1 MTQDWR
7 GPINGLLYGLIFA
20 PEITDEL
27 VAGCA
32 DAAVSYTV
40 LGDGPEVYYEAI
52 RAALTS
58 GERLDNVGQLPQF
71 DQAQIASF
79 LRAVANRLDA
89 LRPWP
94 EPKFIRLKASTWA
107 TFTNAVPI
115 AELEASILRI
125 RKLVRGVFE
134 PAGNAQ
140 PGRYV
145 LMLKL
150 ATGEIVALLGSNGP
164 KEKVTLLTDAGMD
177 PTEVMRHFTAATGF
191 PADEMTSIPP
201 S

>member
-94 EPKFIRLKASTWA
+94 EPEFIRLKASTWA

-177 PTEVMRHFTAATGF
+177 PTEVMKHFTAATGF